1 MLATILS
8 SYLKVFLG
16 FSFYSKKLPSYDWK
30 KVINIVRLFCCG
42 FFFFDSS
49 DVSTSFIHT
58 AYKYYWP
65 VFKTVLPHA
74 LKSIG
79 TAVLRAYF
87 KILEWYN
94 WHDTKQPGTS
104 HRIKRGTVKLQ
115 INPWGKDLTVLSAAV
130 VMSIDLLLLN
140 SIEFIIHE
148 WKSFSLEQGEI

>member
-1 MLATILS
+1 MLATNLS
-8 SYLKVFLG
+8 SYLKFFLG

-30 KVINIVRLFCCG
+30 KAINIVRLFCC
-42 FFFFDSS
+42 FFFFWQLWCQHI
-49 DVSTSFIHT
+49 IHSHCIQT
-58 AYKYYWP
+58 YHWP

-104 HRIKRGTVKLQ
+104 HRIKRGTMKLQ
-115 INPWGKDLTVLSAAV
+115 INPGGKDLTVLSAAV

-148 WKSFSLEQGEI
+148 WKSFSLEQGET